1 MLIGG
6 QACIIYGA
14 AEFSR
19 DTDIIILCNNDN
31 LNTLRK
37 TLSELKA
44 AQIFFPPLELK
55 YLKKGHACHFRCHA
69 KGVENLRIDI
79 IGKLRGC
86 SNFETM
92 WNRRTTAVLSNSL
105 KIDILGIADLVKCKK
120 TQRDKDWFMLNRLVE
135 NDILLNQPNA
145 NEGKIKWWFLECRS
159 TETLFNLVQKF
170 PGYIDNCIKERP
182 LLKYVKENNKETLE
196 KMLYEEEVLERNK
209 DEQYWAPLKKEL
221 SKLRKKVK

>member
-92 WNRRTTAVLSNSL
+92 WKRRTTAALSNGL
-105 KIDILGIADLVKCKK
+105 KIDILGIPDLVKCKK
-120 TQRDKDWFMLNRLVE
+120 TQRDKDWFMLNRLVG

-145 NEGKIKWWFLECRS
+145 SEDKIKWWFLECRS
-159 TETLFNLVQKF
+159 TETLFNLMQKF

-182 LLKYVKENNKETLE
+182 LLKYVKENNKKTLE
-196 KMLYEEEVLERNK
+196 KMLYEEEVSERNK

-221 SKLRKKVK
+221 SNLRRKIK